1 MDDAMFT
8 TTHFSAS
15 DLHQNHLPDAVL
27 SSAEKNVTA
36 VPYQRQR
43 PAQTAR
49 RHIQRLAGI
58 SLLALAALPAI
69 GCVSRRLM
77 VQSNPPGAMVLME
90 GREIGLTPTG
100 VDFTYY
106 GTRELTLIK
115 DGYETKTQLV
125 PIRAPWYQLPV
136 IEFFADNFLP
146 GRITDRR
153 SVQFDLEPKRMVP
166 NQELLN
172 RGQALRNEAQFAP

>member
-1 MDDAMFT
+1 MT
-8 TTHFSAS
+8 TTIG
-15 DLHQNHLPDAVL
+15 HLGDN
-27 SSAEKNVTA
+27 S
-36 VPYQRQR
+36 R
-43 PAQTAR
+43 PAGSSRDATHPGVKSH
-49 RHIQRLAGI
+49 RHASRP
-58 SLLALAALPAI
+58 LLHRATRNVLTITLLCLAALSQA

-125 PIRAPWYQLPV
+125 PIRAPWYQWPV
-136 IEFFADNFLP
+136 IEFFSDNFLP
-146 GRITDRR
+146 GRVTDRR
-153 SVQFDLEPKRMVP
+153 SVQFEMEPKRMVP

-172 RGQALRNEAQFAP
+172 RGQSLRNEAQIGQ

>member
-1 MDDAMFT
+1 MADTVFRDNET
-8 TTHFSAS
+8 RERG
-15 DLHQNHLPDAVL
+15 DAVRIVHSHVFGSVVA
-27 SSAEKNVTA
+27 SSV
-36 VPYQRQR
+36 
-43 PAQTAR
+43 
-49 RHIQRLAGI
+49 IQLVSKRA
-58 SLLALAALPAI
+58 SLGFALLVLLTLTQA

-77 VQSNPPGAMVLME
+77 VQSNPPGAMVLLE
-90 GREIGLTPTG
+90 GKEIGYTPTG

-125 PIRAPWYQLPV
+125 PIRAPWYQWPV
-136 IEFFADNFLP
+136 IEFFSDNLLP

-153 SVQFDLEPKRMVP
+153 EVQFELEPKRMVP

-172 RGQALRNEAQFAP
+172 RGQTLRNEAQIGQ

>member
-1 MDDAMFT
+1 MVDSS
-8 TTHFSAS
+8 THRGRSEKWTGRSRAS
-15 DLHQNHLPDAVL
+15 TFDSPCFRL
-27 SSAEKNVTA
+27 SLILVGLATLT
-36 VPYQRQR
+36 
-43 PAQTAR
+43 QT
-49 RHIQRLAGI
+49 
-58 SLLALAALPAI
+58 

-77 VQSNPPGAMVLME
+77 VQSNPPGAMVLLE
-90 GREIGLTPTG
+90 GKEVGYTPTG

-125 PIRAPWYQLPV
+125 PVRAPWYQWPV
-136 IEFFADNFLP
+136 IEFFSDNLLP

-153 SVQFDLEPKRMVP
+153 DVQFELEPKRMVP

-172 RGQALRNEAQFAP
+172 RGQILRNEAQIGQ